1 MFCRAAPFIITVYNH
16 LMKTETENSL
26 RDQIVAL
33 AQNAK
38 RASGTLRALS
48 SAQKDAALH
57 AMAEALTQ
65 REAEIIAANER
76 DLVAGR
82 ERGLSEAM
90 LDRLKLTPARIAAM
104 AESCRQVAALPDPVG
119 RVTGG
124 QILPNG
130 LKIEQVRTPLGVIG
144 IIYESRPNVTVEAAI
159 LCLKSGN
166 ATVLRGGSE
175 AFASNTLLC
184 EILNDAASTCGLPDG
199 AIEMINT
206 TDRAATTEMAQLSG
220 LIDLIVPRGG
230 EALKKSLSAV
240 ATVPLIFAAGGV
252 CHVFVDESAPLEDAV
267 EIVFNAKAQ
276 RPSTCNA
283 LETLLVH
290 RKCAPQVL
298 APICER
304 LQAAGVELRGDEAA
318 CAIVE
323 MNAASADD
331 WDAEYNDLI
340 LSIAVV
346 DDLES
351 ALAHIEKHGTG
362 HSEAIVTR
370 DYANA
375 EIFLNRVDAA
385 AVYANASTRFTDG
398 FEFGLGA
405 EIGISTQKLHAR
417 GPLGLEA
424 LTTNKYVVRGQNH
437 LRS

>member
-1 MFCRAAPFIITVYNH
+1 
-16 LMKTETENSL
+16 MKTESVTSQSIKQNGHADAENSL
-26 RDQIVAL
+26 RAQIVAL

-38 RASGTLRALS
+38 RASGKMRALS
-48 SAQKDAALH
+48 SKQKDTALH
-57 AMAEALTQ
+57 AMADALME
-65 REAEIIAANER
+65 REAEIIAVNAR
-76 DLVAGR
+76 DLAAGR

-119 RVTGG
+119 QITGG
-124 QILPNG
+124 QTLPNG

-166 ATVLRGGSE
+166 ATILRGGSE
-175 AFASNTLLC
+175 AFHSNTLLC
-184 EILNDAASTCGLPDG
+184 EILNNAAQKSGLPEG
-199 AIEMINT
+199 AIAMIGT

-230 EALKKSLSAV
+230 NALKKSLSAV
-240 ATVPLIFAAGGV
+240 ATVPIIYAAGGV
-252 CHVFVDESAPLEDAV
+252 CHMFVDESARVEDAV
-267 EIVFNAKAQ
+267 ELVFNAKVQ

-290 RKCAPQVL
+290 RHCAVQVL

-304 LQAAGVELRGDEAA
+304 LKSAGVELRGDESARE
-318 CAIVE
+318 IVE
-323 MNAASADD
+323 MNAATDED
-331 WDAEYNDLI
+331 WDTEYNDLI
-340 LSIAVV
+340 LSIAIV

-351 ALAHIEKHGTG
+351 ALAHIETHGTG

-424 LTTNKYVVRGQNH
+424 LTTNKFVVRGQNH